1 MTKLPE
7 NFELDRYGLRVRL
20 VREEDAEFIL
30 SLRNNPELNQYIHPT
45 DNDVEKQRQWLREY
59 KKREIDGL
67 EYYFIYS
74 MNDEPFGLDRVYSI
88 NKEDNSYTWGSWI
101 CKPGISA
108 AQLMLQYIV
117 SSDIINNF
125 IGLEQCFYD
134 VRKDNLKVLYFH
146 RKTLRSDESGETELD
161 ILFSNTKQMREESC
175 KRFKRILG
183 IKN

>member
-7 NFELDRYGLRVRL
+7 NFELDRYGLHVRL

-45 DNDVEKQRQWLREY
+45 NSDVEQQRQWLREY
-59 KKREIDGL
+59 KKREADGL

-74 MNDEPFGLDRVYSI
+74 MNNEPFGLDRVYKI
-88 NKEDNSYTWGSWI
+88 NQEDDSYTWGSWI

-108 AQLMLQYIV
+108 AQLMLQYV
-117 SSDIINNF
+117 LSTDIINNT
-125 IGLEQCFYD
+125 IRLEQCYYD

-146 RKTLRSDESGETELD
+146 RRTLRSEEIGETKLD
-161 ILFSNTKQMREESC
+161 ILFSNTKQMREESS
-175 KRFKRILG
+175 KRFKSILG
-183 IKN
+183 MKN